1 MGGEKFTV
9 TFQRNSDGSV
19 QHQYGG
25 NLSLQE
31 VIANLVSL
39 QFELMMQA
47 YNRMHSKS
55 ALAIPGMLQPNMK
68 RIPTEDV
75 ARRYR
80 VA

>member
-1 MGGEKFTV
+1 MS
-9 TFQRNSDGSV
+9 NGSV
-19 QHQYGG
+19 ERVYKG

-31 VIANLVSL
+31 IIANLSSL
-39 QFELMMQA
+39 QFELMMDA
-47 YNRMHSKS
+47 YNRMHLGKS
-55 ALAIPGMLQPNMK
+55 HDIPGMLQANMK